1 MTIQTEIPK
10 HILDGPYNI
19 GDEIDLP
26 FSYADPEDVK
36 VLRQDTPLKY
46 GDEGYTIVGK
56 RVTLHVAV
64 AANQTVTLYRE
75 TPLNNNTEY
84 PQEAVFDSEKIND
97 AIDKLTMQ
105 NQEQAE
111 AIDRAI
117 KLAINSNTN
126 KTEITKV
133 EGITPEANKCLK
145 WNSDG
150 TALGNSKYDPD
161 ASFEIA
167 QRLYDDTSRDI
178 QRVYDYVG
186 NKASEFQSTLNQA
199 RIQLA
204 LAENAVKDA
213 QNKVQTAANFSMPD
227 WTNRSTR
234 TKEVAYKA
242 EENGWLYVCDNV
254 ADNKGWSNFSLQ
266 FSKDGSTWTSY
277 PVKNIRPDTGRD
289 NHSIC
294 APIPKDH
301 WYKVT
306 RTSKSHALTLSAY
319 YFVPCFGRD
328 LATPESGGTT
338 VDTYSKE
345 EIDLMLDL
353 KMDEVLVLDP
363 LQIITT
369 KHTAD
374 NLTVVGDNT
383 VYLNKDAF
391 TATYPEN
398 IKENLT
404 QNHTVFCSNNV
415 GELIFTCLAEP
426 YQEGT
431 LPKINLR
438 GCNCFLRTFKY
449 GDIIMSD
456 DMPLDLTNGIN
467 DRNYSFV
474 LGTIYPDG
482 SFMPKIHVDS
492 SYYPIDGQYR
502 VSFKMGQVKKLEQV
516 SFTEPTET
524 ETGQVRITYPLHEN
538 DGELEDSEYCKFLAH
553 WSYTTNELNPVVGI
567 YLRKFYRSENDSNP
581 VLALEP
587 IFADSDGKFSFEDYV
602 TEYVPLDTSLESL
615 DINCVI
621 YDSIAFNSYSTT
633 DIAEGSLFTLNAYY
647 VAHDTLDNKVAT
659 LGQTSEASYLQVK
672 KAEVGK
678 LGCVMPDGITITADS
693 SGKISAVN
701 APQAFSSE
709 AWANMTDEEKAAISF
724 AMVYEEST

>member
-36 VLRQDTPLKY
+36 VLRQDTLLKY

-56 RVTLHVAV
+56 RITLHVAV

-117 KLAINSNTN
+117 KLAINSSTN

-133 EGITPEANKCLK
+133 EGITPEADKCLK

-167 QRLYDDTSRDI
+167 QKLYDDTSRDI
-178 QRVYDYVG
+178 QKVYKYVES
-186 NKASEFQSTLNQA
+186 KSSEFTSTLNQA
-199 RIQLA
+199 KVQLT
-204 LAENAVKDA
+204 LAENAIKDA

-234 TKEVAYKA
+234 TKETAYQA
-242 EENGWLYVCDNV
+242 TENGWLYICDNV
-254 ADNKGWSNFSLQ
+254 GDGKGWSNFNLQ
-266 FSKDGSTWTSY
+266 FSKDGNTWTSY

-294 APIPKDH
+294 VPISKDY

-306 RTSKSHALTLSAY
+306 RTSTSNTLTLSAY
-319 YFVPCFGRD
+319 YFVPCFGKD
-328 LATPESGGTT
+328 LVTPGNGGGGTT

-345 EIDLMLDL
+345 ELDLMLDL

-363 LQIITT
+363 LQMITT

-374 NLTVVGDNT
+374 NLTVVGENT
-383 VYLNKDAF
+383 VYLNRDAF

-398 IKENLT
+398 IKDNES
-404 QNHTVFCSNNV
+404 QNHTFLCSNDV
-415 GELIFTCLAEP
+415 GEISFTCLAEP

-456 DMPLDLTNGIN
+456 DMPLDPTSGIH

-492 SYYPIDGQYR
+492 SYYPIDDQYR
-502 VSFKMGQVKKLEQV
+502 ISFKVGQVKKLEQV
-516 SFTEPTET
+516 SFAEPTET
-524 ETGQVRITYPLHEN
+524 KTGQVYITYPLQN
-538 DGELEDSEYCKFLAH
+538 NGDELEDSEYCKLIAH
-553 WSYTTNELNPVVGI
+553 WSYLTKDLNPVVGV
-567 YLRKFYRSENDSNP
+567 YLRKFYKSEYDSNP

-587 IFADSDGKFSFEDYV
+587 VFANSDGSFSFENYV
-602 TEYVPLDTSLESL
+602 TEYTPLDTSLESL

-621 YDSIAFNSYSTT
+621 YDSIAFNSYATT
-633 DIAEGSLFTLNAYY
+633 DVADGALFTLSAYY
-647 VAHDTLDNKVAT
+647 IAHNTLDNKVST
-659 LGQTSEASYLQVK
+659 LGQTTEASYLQVR

-678 LGCVMPDGITITADS
+678 LGCVMPDGETIQIDE
-693 SGKISAVN
+693 SGRISAVN
-701 APQAFSSE
+701 TPQLFSATEWETLS
-709 AWANMTDEEKAAISF
+709 DDEKARIPF
-724 AMVYEEST
+724 AMIYEE